1 MGNLTDFGAHKINTE
16 IVGDGGAL
24 IIEAVLTAMLVIVVF
39 ATAVAKDG
47 YGIMA
52 PLAVGLTIA
61 MIHFVAVPITGAS
74 VNPART
80 FAPALISNAF
90 DSFWV
95 YLVGP
100 AIGAAAGGLLYH
112 YGVLKP
118 RGET

>member
-1 MGNLTDFGAHKINTE
+1 MGNLTDFDAHKINTE

-24 IIEAVLTAMLVIVVF
+24 IIEAVLTAMLVIVVS

-80 FAPALISNAF
+80 FAPALILQRLRLLLGVSR
-90 DSFWV
+90 
-95 YLVGP
+95 GP
-100 AIGAAAGGLLYH
+100 GHRRGRRWAALPLRGA
-112 YGVLKP
+112 
-118 RGET
+118 